1 MMATEAAKLRSKT
14 GGNQQRQDTD
24 TKISSETSANDDTTT
39 SRDSIVG
46 QYSLTSNNDNVPV
59 TERKSSS
66 SSSNKVQR
74 LYYDEKYGN
83 TDCNIRDHYYSPYYV
98 HLPPNRGGEILFRE

>member
-39 SRDSIVG
+39 SRDSIVR
-46 QYSLTSNNDNVPV
+46 QYSLISNNDNVPV
-59 TERKSSS
+59 TERKSS

>member
-39 SRDSIVG
+39 SRDSMVR
-46 QYSLTSNNDNVPV
+46 Q
-59 TERKSSS
+59 SS

-83 TDCNIRDHYYSPYYV
+83 TGCNIRDHYSSPYYV

>member
-14 GGNQQRQDTD
+14 GGYQQRQDTD

-39 SRDSIVG
+39 SRDNIVR
-46 QYSLTSNNDNVPV
+46 QYSLISNNDNVPV

-66 SSSNKVQR
+66 SSSKVQR

-83 TDCNIRDHYYSPYYV
+83 TDCTIRDHYYSPYYV

>member
-24 TKISSETSANDDTTT
+24 TRILSETSANDGTTT
-39 SRDSIVG
+39 SRDSIVR
-46 QYSLTSNNDNVPV
+46 QYSSTSNNDNVPV
-59 TERKSSS
+59 TERKSSG
-66 SSSNKVQR
+66 SNKVQR

-83 TDCNIRDHYYSPYYV
+83 TGCNIRDHYYSPYYV